1 MATAARTAL
10 PGHNSMALIF
20 ITTSYQ
26 PYPTPSSTP
35 LDGNDAAHF
44 FLSPDNRAQCQCNE
58 YLDKPPLTPHPQLTP
73 NGRLFLRYAPFHD
86 AQT

>member
-1 MATAARTAL
+1 MAL

-44 FLSPDNRAQCQCNE
+44 FLSPDHRAQCNE
-58 YLDKPPLTPHPQLTP
+58 YLGKPPLTPHPQLTL